1 MLVSFCFE
9 QGVTVAPKGIA
20 GYVETRMEARF
31 RKNVGMRWKGTITSC
46 YFPYFGIVTDW
57 GSIGSEGASI

>member
-20 GYVETRMEARF
+20 GYGETRMEASC
-31 RKNVGMRWKGTITSC
+31 RKKRWQALERNNNILL
-46 YFPYFGIVTDW
+46 FPYFGIVTDL
-57 GSIGSEGASI
+57 GSVGSEGASI